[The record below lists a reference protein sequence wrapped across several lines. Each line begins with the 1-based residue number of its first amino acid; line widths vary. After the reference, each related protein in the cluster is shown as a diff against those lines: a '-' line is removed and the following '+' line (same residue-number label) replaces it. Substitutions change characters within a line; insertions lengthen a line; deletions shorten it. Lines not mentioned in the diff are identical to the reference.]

1 MVWQN
6 RLRWYGYIL
15 IKDDNNWLKNA
26 HLKLMRPN
34 KKEALGKLVDK
45 DMLEMDLQSRDAMD
59 RRQTLADRR
68 QKIKGY

>member
-1 MVWQN
+1 
-6 RLRWYGYIL
+6 
-15 IKDDNNWLKNA
+15 
-26 HLKLMRPN
+26 MRPN